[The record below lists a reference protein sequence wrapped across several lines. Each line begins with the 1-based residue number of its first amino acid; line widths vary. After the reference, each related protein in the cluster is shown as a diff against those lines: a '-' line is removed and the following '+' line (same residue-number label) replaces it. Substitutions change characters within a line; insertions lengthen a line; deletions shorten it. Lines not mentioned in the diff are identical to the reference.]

1 LYSCNMRLMWAS
13 VLLCGVVVGAVPA
26 ALVLPQ
32 DTAAAVSEARA
43 LQLEAMTEA
52 ALEEEE
58 DVADLADLAD
68 LERQGETIIIRPGGG
83 SGANNFMDRERR
95 WRRWMRRG
103 RWWRRRRRQR
113 WMRRRPW
120 WMRNRPWWRRE
131 QRQPMTIIVMPG
143 QDQAMEDEALR
154 DESMWNEAMEDEAME
169 DEAMEDEAME
179 DEAAMR
185 AV

>member
-1 LYSCNMRLMWAS
+1 MRLVWAS
-13 VLLCGVVVGAVPA
+13 VLLCGVVGAVPA
-26 ALVLPQ
+26 ALVLPE

-43 LQLEAMTEA
+43 VQLEAMTEA
-52 ALEEEE
+52 ALEEE
-58 DVADLADLAD
+58 DVADLENLADLAGLADLAD

-83 SGANNFMDRERR
+83 GGGDNFMDRERR

-120 WMRNRPWWRRE
+120 WMRHRPWWRRE
-131 QRQPMTIIVMPG
+131 QRQPTTIIVMPG

-154 DESMWNEAMEDEAME
+154 DESMWNEAVEDERWIDYSKE
-169 DEAMEDEAME
+169 
-179 DEAAMR
+179 
-185 AV
+185 